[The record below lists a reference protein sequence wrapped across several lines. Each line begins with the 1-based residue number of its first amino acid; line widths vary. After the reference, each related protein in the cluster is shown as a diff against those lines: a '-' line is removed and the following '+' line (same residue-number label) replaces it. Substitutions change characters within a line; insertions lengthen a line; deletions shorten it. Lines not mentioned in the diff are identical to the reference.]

1 MTEEPQG
8 AALSRGTQA
17 LWGMAAPGRRGP
29 KPAMTVRSIAAAGIA
44 VADADGIDAVTMAA
58 VAGRLGYST
67 MALYRHVESREDL
80 LVVMADEALG
90 PAPDFG
96 RRRTWRGRITEWAVA
111 EAGRLLAHPWYLDVR
126 TGSPPLGPQHLAWMD
141 AGMGILQQAGL
152 SPQRA
157 ASGLLLVDGYVR
169 STIGFAAPVRR
180 LARGRRLG
188 RPPAPGRD
196 PRVAAGRQRRARG
209 RHLRGRARGR
219 VPGLGVHVRPRRAA
233 GRDRGPALTSVWSR
247 RLR

>member
-1 MTEEPQG
+1 MTEQPTG
-8 AALSRGTQA
+8 PALSRGTQA
-17 LWGMAAPGRRGP
+17 LWGLAAPGRRGP

-44 VADADGIDAVTMAA
+44 VADADGVDAVTMAA

-90 PAPDFG
+90 PPPDLG
-96 RRRTWRGRITEWAVA
+96 RRRTWRSRISEWAVA

-152 SPQRA
+152 TPQQA

-169 STIGFAAPVRR
+169 STIGFALQYGASPEADAWADR
-180 LARGRRLG
+180 LRLVVTPEALPAVSAALEARTFEDEPEGG
-188 RPPAPGRD
+188 FPD
-196 PRVAAGRQRRARG
+196 SEFMF
-209 RHLRGRARGR
+209 
-219 VPGLGVHVRPRRAA
+219 GLGVLLD
-233 GRDRGPALTSVWSR
+233 GIEGLIGG
-247 RLR
+247 

>member
-90 PAPDFG
+90 PAPDLG

-141 AGMGILQQAGL
+141 AGMGILQQTGL

-169 STIGFAAPVRR
+169 STIGFALQYGGSPEADAWADR
-180 LARGRRLG
+180 LRLVVT
-188 RPPAPGRD
+188 PESLPA
-196 PRVAAGRQRRARG
+196 VSAALEAGTFEDEPEG
-209 RHLRGRARGR
+209 VFPDSEFLF
-219 VPGLGVHVRPRRAA
+219 GLGVILD
-233 GRDRGPALTSVWSR
+233 GIEGL
-247 RLR
+247 L